1 MRNDLLEIHEVAC
14 ELGLTETTIRNWLRQ
29 HKIDFV
35 RIAPHTVRIPASE
48 VERLIA
54 RARVPARDAGA
65 STLDLNER
73 N

>member
-1 MRNDLLEIHEVAC
+1 MRNDLLEIHEVAR

-29 HKIDFV
+29 HKIGFV

-54 RARVPARDAGA
+54 RARVPARDAGRPVRN
-65 STLDLNER
+65 LNER
-73 N
+73 V